1 MPSPHDPYAALRSR
15 NYRLYILGSIFD
27 IVGNQMQAVAVGW
40 ELYERTRSAAILGF
54 VGLAQFLPVVL
65 LALPVG
71 HAADTYNRRNLVLL
85 AQCLTFLAAVGFA
98 ILSASRGPIALI
110 FGCLA
115 LLGISQSIN
124 MTSRG
129 SMLSSL
135 VPREHLPNAA
145 TWNSNGRQLATMIG
159 PGFGGLLIALT
170 GGAFWVYVIDAM
182 SSLAFIALLLQ
193 VRVPHQKRQAETFS
207 LHSLL
212 LGAKFIRRTKLV
224 LATMTLDL
232 FAVLLGGAT
241 TLLPIY
247 ALDILHVGPQGLGWL
262 RAAPAVGSMAM
273 AFTIAHL
280 PILRKRTGMILLS
293 SVTGFGIATILFG
306 LSTSFWLSML
316 MLFLVGAFDAVSVV
330 IRFTLM
336 QLMTPNALLGRVSAV
351 NSIFISSSN
360 ELGGFESG
368 MVAHLL
374 GAVPSVVLGGIGTI
388 IVVFAVAG
396 LWPEVRRL
404 DSLEAPL
411 LEPQYREKG
420 VRCA

>member
-1 MPSPHDPYAALRSR
+1 MHPPDPYAALRSR
-15 NYRLYILGSIFD
+15 NYRLYILGSIVD
-27 IVGNQMQAVAVGW
+27 IIGNQMQAVAVGW

-54 VGLAQFLPVVL
+54 VGLAQFLPVIL

-71 HAADTYNRRNLVLL
+71 HAADRYNRKNLVML
-85 AQCLTFLAAVGFA
+85 AQFLTFLAAVGFA
-98 ILSASRGPIALI
+98 VLSASTGPIALI
-110 FGCLA
+110 FGCLV
-115 LLGISQSIN
+115 LLGISKLIN
-124 MTSRG
+124 MTGRG

-135 VPREHLPNAA
+135 VPREHLANAA
-145 TWNSNGRQLATMIG
+145 TWNSNGRQFATMIG
-159 PGFGGLLIALT
+159 PGLGGLIIAIT
-170 GGAFWVYVIDAM
+170 GGAFWVYAIDAI

-193 VRVPHQKRQAETFS
+193 VRIPHQKRQAETFS

-262 RAAPAVGSMAM
+262 RAAPAMGAMAM

-280 PILRKRTGMILLS
+280 PILRRRTGLILLS

-306 LSTSFWLSML
+306 ISASFWLSML
-316 MLFLVGAFDAVSVV
+316 MLFFLGAFDAVSVV

-336 QLMTPNALLGRVSAV
+336 QLMTPNSLIGRVSAV

-360 ELGGFESG
+360 EFGGFESG
-368 MVAHLL
+368 MVAHFF

-388 IVVFAVAG
+388 VVVLAVAG
-396 LWPEVRRL
+396 VWPEMRRL
-404 DSLEAPL
+404 DSLEEVSPAIL
-411 LEPQYREKG
+411 SISGRSSVG
-420 VRCA
+420 